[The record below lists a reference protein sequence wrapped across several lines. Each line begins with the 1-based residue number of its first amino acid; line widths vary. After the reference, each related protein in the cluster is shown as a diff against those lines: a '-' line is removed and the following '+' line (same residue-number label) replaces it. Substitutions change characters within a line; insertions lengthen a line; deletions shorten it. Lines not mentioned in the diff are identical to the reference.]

1 MSQKLGEALSVL
13 TIDSHWLPCKWQD
26 ESKKNY
32 FFTDRMTSPPSNP
45 DSDRFK
51 VEELEI
57 ENKKLREHLERIR
70 GADATHISKEIVGE
84 YLLPIY
90 F

>member
-1 MSQKLGEALSVL
+1 MALSLATLHTMSLKLGSAS
-13 TIDSHWLPCKWQD
+13 DSRKV
-26 ESKKNY
+26 KKKLI
-32 FFTDRMTSPPSNP
+32 FTDRMTSPPSNP